1 MKDYII
7 LTNCIVPVGDN
18 SLVHHFHILEW
29 PITEM
34 DDVPVVKV
42 GVGCKEHPAAIIFMI
57 YLFSILCASLHVNN
71 IVVNT
76 HQTEMTERSLQKQLS
91 QTGIKQNS
99 WKAW

>member
-7 LTNCIVPVGDN
+7 LTNCIVLVGDN

-57 YLFSILCASLHVNN
+57 HLFSILCASLHVNN